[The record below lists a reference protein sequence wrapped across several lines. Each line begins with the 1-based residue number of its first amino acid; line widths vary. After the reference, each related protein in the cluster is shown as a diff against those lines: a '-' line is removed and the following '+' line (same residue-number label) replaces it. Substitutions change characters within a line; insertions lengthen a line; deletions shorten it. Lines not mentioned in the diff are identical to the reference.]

1 MRVLYASIYGHL
13 ILPGDCKTYKRDIS
27 REAPDIF
34 LIATFGVIIVFYEML
49 SHGVL
54 TMEMIQSIFSGNVNI
69 YIIVAIAIIFFRK
82 YLLLSG
88 DNNLERTVLTLS
100 NELQRMRTEA
110 EWRNDAI
117 SQAGSNRFSSTSHV
131 SMGQYSEYTD
141 EYETYWVEFTALF
154 NNRRKREARSPTQ
167 LYNILSIEIGLSA
180 STLASF
186 YRHQKSPRRTSMDK
200 IIEWVEKEGNKKSVS
215 FSDSS
220 SSNNS
225 SSSGRGSI
233 SGGNIAK

>member
-1 MRVLYASIYGHL
+1 MGYTLPKIITSCIYTYLRETASYF
-13 ILPGDCKTYKRDIS
+13 
-27 REAPDIF
+27 F
-34 LIATFGVIIVFYEML
+34 L
-49 SHGVL
+49 
-54 TMEMIQSIFSGNVNI
+54 
-69 YIIVAIAIIFFRK
+69 
-82 YLLLSG
+82 
-88 DNNLERTVLTLS
+88 
-100 NELQRMRTEA
+100 
-110 EWRNDAI
+110 
-117 SQAGSNRFSSTSHV
+117 AGSNRFSSTSHV

-215 FSDSS
+215 FSDNSS

-225 SSSGRGSI
+225 SSSGSIRGSI
-233 SGGNIAK
+233 SEGNIAK

>member
-1 MRVLYASIYGHL
+1 
-13 ILPGDCKTYKRDIS
+13 
-27 REAPDIF
+27 
-34 LIATFGVIIVFYEML
+34 ML
-49 SHGVL
+49 SRGVL

-82 YLLLSG
+82 YLMRSG

-110 EWRNDAI
+110 EWRNDTA

-141 EYETYWVEFTALF
+141 EYETYWVDLF
-154 NNRRKREARSPTQ
+154 NNRRKREGRSPTQ
-167 LYNILSIEIGLSA
+167 MYNILSIEIGLSA

-186 YRHQKSPRRTSMDK
+186 YRHQKSPRRTSIDK

-225 SSSGRGSI
+225 SSSGSVRGSI
-233 SGGNIAK
+233 GGGNIAK

>member
-1 MRVLYASIYGHL
+1 MFSI
-13 ILPGDCKTYKRDIS
+13 T
-27 REAPDIF
+27 DIF

-49 SHGVL
+49 SHDVL

>member
-13 ILPGDCKTYKRDIS
+13 ILPGDCKAYKRVNY

-34 LIATFGVIIVFYEML
+34 LIAVFGITIVFYEML
-49 SHGVL
+49 SRGVL

-82 YLLLSG
+82 YLMRSG

-110 EWRNDAI
+110 EWRNDTA
-117 SQAGSNRFSSTSHV
+117 SQGSNRFSSTSHV

-141 EYETYWVEFTALF
+141 EYETYWVDLF
-154 NNRRKREARSPTQ
+154 NNRRKREGRSPTQ
-167 LYNILSIEIGLSA
+167 MYNILSIEIGLSA

-186 YRHQKSPRRTSMDK
+186 YRHQKSPRRTSIDK

-225 SSSGRGSI
+225 SSSGSVRGSI
-233 SGGNIAK
+233 GGGNIAK

>member
-1 MRVLYASIYGHL
+1 MMRYLKVGHTLPEIITSYIYTYLCQTASYF
-13 ILPGDCKTYKRDIS
+13 
-27 REAPDIF
+27 F
-34 LIATFGVIIVFYEML
+34 LA
-49 SHGVL
+49 
-54 TMEMIQSIFSGNVNI
+54 
-69 YIIVAIAIIFFRK
+69 R
-82 YLLLSG
+82 
-88 DNNLERTVLTLS
+88 
-100 NELQRMRTEA
+100 
-110 EWRNDAI
+110 
-117 SQAGSNRFSSTSHV
+117 SNRFSSTSHV
-131 SMGQYSEYTD
+131 SMGQYSKYMN
-141 EYETYWVEFTALF
+141 EYEMYWVEFTALF

-225 SSSGRGSI
+225 SGSGSIRGSI
-233 SGGNIAK
+233 GVGNIVK

>member
-1 MRVLYASIYGHL
+1 MFSN
-13 ILPGDCKTYKRDIS
+13 S
-27 REAPDIF
+27 DIF
-34 LIATFGVIIVFYEML
+34 LIAVFGITIVFYEML
-49 SHGVL
+49 SRGVL
-54 TMEMIQSIFSGNVNI
+54 TMEMIQDIFSGNISI
-69 YIIVAIAIIFFRK
+69 YLIFAITIFFFRK
-82 YLLLSG
+82 YLMGSR

-110 EWRNDAI
+110 EWRNDTA

-154 NNRRKREARSPTQ
+154 NNRRKREGRSPTQ
-167 LYNILSIEIGLSA
+167 MYNILSIEIGLSA

-186 YRHQKSPRRTSMDK
+186 YRHQKSPRRTSIDK

-225 SSSGRGSI
+225 SSSGSVRGSI
-233 SGGNIAK
+233 GGGNIAK

>member
-1 MRVLYASIYGHL
+1 MFSI
-13 ILPGDCKTYKRDIS
+13 T
-27 REAPDIF
+27 DIF

-69 YIIVAIAIIFFRK
+69 YIIIAIAIIFFRK
-82 YLLLSG
+82 YLMRSG

-117 SQAGSNRFSSTSHV
+117 SHALPEIITSCIYTYLRQTASYFFLAGSNRFSSTSHV

-225 SSSGRGSI
+225 SSSGSIRGSI
-233 SGGNIAK
+233 GGGNIAK

>member
-1 MRVLYASIYGHL
+1 MSFKESVQKLNGETIQHFRVCCALEKK
-13 ILPGDCKTYKRDIS
+13 C
-27 REAPDIF
+27 
-34 LIATFGVIIVFYEML
+34 
-49 SHGVL
+49 
-54 TMEMIQSIFSGNVNI
+54 NVMNI
-69 YIIVAIAIIFFRK
+69 YLSAPYCALFF
-82 YLLLSG
+82 L
-88 DNNLERTVLTLS
+88 
-100 NELQRMRTEA
+100 
-110 EWRNDAI
+110 
-117 SQAGSNRFSSTSHV
+117 AGSNRFSSTSHV

-154 NNRRKREARSPTQ
+154 NNRKKREARSPTQ

-233 SGGNIAK
+233 SGGNIVK

>member
-1 MRVLYASIYGHL
+1 
-13 ILPGDCKTYKRDIS
+13 
-27 REAPDIF
+27 
-34 LIATFGVIIVFYEML
+34 ML